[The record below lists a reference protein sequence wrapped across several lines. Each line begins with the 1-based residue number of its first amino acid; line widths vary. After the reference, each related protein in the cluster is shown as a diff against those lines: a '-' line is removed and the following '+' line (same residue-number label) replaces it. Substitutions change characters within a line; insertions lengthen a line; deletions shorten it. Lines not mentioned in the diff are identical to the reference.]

1 MTLEQ
6 AQILDEILKKFPT
19 DDATTVIKAASK
31 SEFYT
36 VCTYLEVLQNQ
47 GYIKILG
54 GMGNEKAIMLLA
66 AGRAF
71 IMSGGYTAIVKKEI
85 KKEENEQTMM
95 SYLHSANQ
103 VANSQ
108 PKENSSNRKWIWAIL
123 FIASA
128 TYFLFTKDSNKESWD
143 SINTYV
149 SILGGISGIIGFIKS

>member
-19 DDATTVIKAASK
+19 DDAITVTKAANK

-47 GYIKILG
+47 GYIKIWG

-85 KKEENEQTMM
+85 KKEEDGQTMM

-108 PKENSSNRKWIWAIL
+108 PKENSRNRKWIWAIL

-128 TYFLFTKDSNKESWD
+128 IYFLFTKGSNKELWD

-149 SILGGISGIIGFIKS
+149 SILGGIAGIIGYIKS